1 MQRTFCS
8 FNHSYYCLLAEIPTS
23 TVSGKETLLG
33 NNNVLAE
40 LPSRTN
46 ILPSKRVENLSK
58 DEILETLLGDN
69 NVLAE
74 LPSRTNI
81 SPSKRVENPSRDEIL
96 ESLLGDND
104 VLTELEN
111 RTNISPSKRPRR
123 SKGQGS
129 GYFIT
134 RYAQSGKYGNKYP
147 QTYYQVE
154 FGKLKRSIFI
164 AQTDVGRIMAIN
176 AAGEPIQKILEAISS
191 PKAKEVAEEYRQY
204 LLKKLRR
211 KTST

>member
-23 TVSGKETLLG
+23 TVSGK
-33 NNNVLAE
+33 
-40 LPSRTN
+40 
-46 ILPSKRVENLSK
+46 
-58 DEILETLLGDN
+58 ETLLGDN

-96 ESLLGDND
+96 ETLLGNNYVPID
-104 VLTELEN
+104 LEEN

-134 RYAQSGKYGNKYP
+134 RYAQSGKYGKKYP

-176 AAGEPIQKILEAISS
+176 AAGEPIQKILEAINS
-191 PKAKEVAEEYRQY
+191 PKAKEVAEEYCQY

-211 KTST
+211 KN

>member
-8 FNHSYYCLLAEIPTS
+8 FNHSYYCLLAEIPTL
-23 TVSGKETLLG
+23 TVSAKESLLG
-33 NNNVLAE
+33 NNYVLIDLGE
-40 LPSRTN
+40 NRTN
-46 ILPSKRVENLSK
+46 ISPSKRVENLSK

-69 NVLAE
+69 NVLA
-74 LPSRTNI
+74 
-81 SPSKRVENPSRDEIL
+81 D
-96 ESLLGDND
+96 
-104 VLTELEN
+104 LEN

-129 GYFIT
+129 GYFLT
-134 RYAQSGKYGNKYP
+134 RYSQSEKYGKKYP

-164 AQTDVGRIMAIN
+164 AQTDVRRIMAIN
-176 AAGEPIQKILEAISS
+176 ATGEPIQKILEAINS

-211 KTST
+211 KN

>member
-23 TVSGKETLLG
+23 TVSGKE
-33 NNNVLAE
+33 
-40 LPSRTN
+40 S
-46 ILPSKRVENLSK
+46 
-58 DEILETLLGDN
+58 LLGDN
-69 NVLAE
+69 NVLTE

-81 SPSKRVENPSRDEIL
+81 SPSKRVENLSRDEIL
-96 ESLLGDND
+96 ETLLGDNN
-104 VLTELEN
+104 VLAELEN

-134 RYAQSGKYGNKYP
+134 RYAQSGKYGKKYP

-164 AQTDVGRIMAIN
+164 AQTDVRRIMAIN
-176 AAGEPIQKILEAISS
+176 AAGEPIQRILEAINS

-204 LLKKLRR
+204 LLKKLCR
-211 KTST
+211 KN

>member
-33 NNNVLAE
+33 DNNVLAE
-40 LPSRTN
+40 LPNRTN
-46 ILPSKRVENLSK
+46 ISPSKRVENPSRDEILETLLGNNYVPIDLEENRTNISPSKRVENLSK

-69 NVLAE
+69 NVLA
-74 LPSRTNI
+74 
-81 SPSKRVENPSRDEIL
+81 
-96 ESLLGDND
+96 
-104 VLTELEN
+104 ELEN

-134 RYAQSGKYGNKYP
+134 RYAQSGKYGKKYP

-164 AQTDVGRIMAIN
+164 AQTDVQRIMAIN
-176 AAGEPIQKILEAISS
+176 AAGEPIQRILEAISS
-191 PKAKEVAEEYRQY
+191 PKAKEVAEQYRQY

-211 KTST
+211 KN

>member
-33 NNNVLAE
+33 
-40 LPSRTN
+40 
-46 ILPSKRVENLSK
+46 
-58 DEILETLLGDN
+58 DN

-74 LPSRTNI
+74 I
-81 SPSKRVENPSRDEIL
+81 
-96 ESLLGDND
+96 ES
-104 VLTELEN
+104 

-123 SKGQGS
+123 SKGKGS
-129 GYFIT
+129 GYFLT
-134 RYAQSGKYGNKYP
+134 RYSQSEKYGKKYP

-176 AAGEPIQKILEAISS
+176 AAGEPIQKILEAINS

-211 KTST
+211 KN

>member
-1 MQRTFCS
+1 MQRTFWS
-8 FNHSYYCLLAEIPTS
+8 FNHSYYCLLAEIPIS
-23 TVSGKETLLG
+23 TVSGKESLLG
-33 NNNVLAE
+33 DNYVLIDLE
-40 LPSRTN
+40 ENRTN
-46 ILPSKRVENLSK
+46 ISPSKRVENFSK
-58 DEILETLLGDN
+58 DEILETLLGD
-69 NVLAE
+69 
-74 LPSRTNI
+74 
-81 SPSKRVENPSRDEIL
+81 K
-96 ESLLGDND
+96 D
-104 VLTELEN
+104 VLTELSN

-134 RYAQSGKYGNKYP
+134 RYAQFGKYGKKYP

-164 AQTDVGRIMAIN
+164 AQTDVRRIMAIN
-176 AAGEPIQKILEAISS
+176 AAGEPIQKILEAINS

-211 KTST
+211 KNWSLNIIVIVIVFTNLQIPLV